1 MPSPATWQAGK
12 FKTMEGE
19 SNRTKAPQREKPIQI
34 LRRRRGGIPQ
44 EPLER
49 SRTQTKTRKKIIQAL
64 EDGPKTVPEI
74 AEVTDVPAH
83 EVLWKLMGM
92 KKYGLV
98 AEGEERDGYYQYGL
112 KEE

>member
-1 MPSPATWQAGK
+1 MT
-12 FKTMEGE
+12 EE
-19 SNRTKAPQREKPIQI
+19 PQTEKPIKI
-34 LRRRRGGIPQ
+34 IRKRRGGVRQ
-44 EPLER
+44 ELLER
-49 SRTQTKTRKKIIQAL
+49 SRTQTKTRKRIVQAL

-74 AEVTDVPAH
+74 AKVTAIPGH

-98 AEGEERDGYYQYGL
+98 VEGEQRDGYYEYAL

>member
-1 MPSPATWQAGK
+1 MTEK
-12 FKTMEGE
+12 
-19 SNRTKAPQREKPIQI
+19 PQKEKPIKI
-34 LRRRRGGIPQ
+34 IRERRGGVPQ
-44 EPLER
+44 ELLER
-49 SRTQTKTRKKIIQAL
+49 SRAQTKTRKKIIQAL

-74 AEVTDVPAH
+74 AKVTVIPSH

-98 AEGEERDGYYQYGL
+98 VEGEERDGYYQYAL